1 MRPTKSRQKLF
12 YHKRLRYLER
22 RKWEFEKQAR
32 ESKIYEEIPR
42 TLVGYK
48 VHLEEI
54 ESLRNKDEGLSEA
67 IAAST
72 SYFRFS
78 EKPFRLCNLKSF
90 RTIFNGNWGS
100 GREKMEAFFFKY
112 KIYQKGKL
120 ELLDIREEQY
130 KKLSP
135 AAQKYFIQGLEK
147 FDCHGHPVFIY
158 HPHIPKSYLRETEEK
173 LYWNQLALPDSVSES
188 EAKKIGNWLNIQREC
203 ELWHYEGGRTRNYYR
218 WESEDLRKKRRLKGK
233 EELREIVEKIDKSTC
248 FESW

>member
-1 MRPTKSRQKLF
+1 MRPTKSKQKLF
-12 YHKRLRYLER
+12 YHKRLRSLER

-32 ESKIYEEIPR
+32 ESKLYEEIPR

-100 GREKMEAFFFKY
+100 GREKMEAFFFKD

-130 KKLSP
+130 KNFRLPHKNILFKDWKNLTVPDVLFLSIILTFRNP
-135 AAQKYFIQGLEK
+135 TCGKQKKK
-147 FDCHGHPVFIY
+147 FTGI
-158 HPHIPKSYLRETEEK
+158 
-173 LYWNQLALPDSVSES
+173 NLPCQTPPP
-188 EAKKIGNWLNIQREC
+188 NP
-203 ELWHYEGGRTRNYYR
+203 
-218 WESEDLRKKRRLKGK
+218 KRRKLATG
-233 EELREIVEKIDKSTC
+233 
-248 FESW
+248 